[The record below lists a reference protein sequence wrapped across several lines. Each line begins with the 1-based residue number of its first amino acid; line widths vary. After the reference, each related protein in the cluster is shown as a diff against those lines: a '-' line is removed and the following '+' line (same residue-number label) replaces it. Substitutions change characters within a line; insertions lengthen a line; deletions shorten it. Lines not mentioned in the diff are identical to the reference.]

1 MHQGPAIVQWTEMRR
16 HRLGTILQRSSEQ
29 KIPDVAVQ
37 HVGGGPE
44 SIGVFE
50 QEHHRPHRILL
61 GKSRLHI
68 ATTPERR
75 FEQRR
80 APTPFLALAPFPNR
94 FAFEE
99 RYRRNT
105 FSAPLLPPTMH
116 CRTSRVWKP

>member
-50 QEHHRPHRILL
+50 QEHHRPLRILL

-68 ATTPERR
+68 GTTRERALSSGALQLPSSLSR
-75 FEQRR
+75 HF
-80 APTPFLALAPFPNR
+80 PTASPSTN
-94 FAFEE
+94 
-99 RYRRNT
+99 
-105 FSAPLLPPTMH
+105 
-116 CRTSRVWKP
+116 